1 MISQRMQASLQE
13 TFQAARMRTM
23 QQGLRD
29 EKEARMDLSK
39 DVK

>member
-1 MISQRMQASLQE
+1 
-13 TFQAARMRTM
+13 MRTM

-39 DVK
+39 DVKQMRDDIG